1 MSLGPLM
8 IDVAGLEL
16 TAADRELL
24 ASPAVG
30 GVILFTRNYA
40 SREQLTALTAAIHS
54 IRTPPLIVAVDHE
67 GGRVQR
73 FRSGFTVLPNARLIG
88 RQYDID
94 ADLGRALAEDVG
106 YLMASELLECGV
118 DLSFAPVLDL
128 ARGVSEVIGDRA
140 FHRDPEV
147 VGTLGQAWVSGMR
160 AAGMAGVAK
169 HFPGHGAVV
178 ADSHVA
184 LPIDRRF
191 FEDIEEDIAPFA
203 RLVRADVAA
212 VMMAHVVYPAVDP
225 LPASLSKRW
234 IDELLRRRLDF
245 RGVVYCDDLSM
256 AGAAVVGD
264 ALARAQH
271 ALDAGCDVLLVC
283 NDRPASERLAEAL
296 AGRSDP
302 LGQVRLARMH
312 GRAPEAAADGARRAQ
327 ASERIAR
334 LQDSPSLQLN
344 A

>member
-1 MSLGPLM
+1 M

-16 TAADRELL
+16 TDADRELL

-40 SREQLTALTAAIHS
+40 NREQLTALTEAIHAL
-54 IRTPPLIVAVDHE
+54 RTPPLIVAVDHE

-73 FRSGFTVLPNARLIG
+73 FRSGFTVLPNAHLIG

-94 ADLGRALAEDVG
+94 PDLGRALAEDIG
-106 YLMASELLECGV
+106 YLMASELLACGV

-128 ARGVSEVIGDRA
+128 GRGVSEVIGDRA
-140 FHRDPEV
+140 FHRDPEI

-160 AAGMAGVAK
+160 TAGMAGVAK

-178 ADSHVA
+178 VDSHVA
-184 LPIDRRF
+184 LPVDRRF

-203 RLVRADVAA
+203 RLVRADVAGI
-212 VMMAHVVYPAVDP
+212 MMAHVVYPAVDA

-234 IDELLRRRLDF
+234 IEELLRRRLDF

-264 ALARAQH
+264 ALARAQY

-283 NDRPASERLAEAL
+283 NDRPASERLVEAL
-296 AGRSDP
+296 AGRRDP

-312 GRAPEAAADGARRAQ
+312 GRAAEITVDAARRAQ
-327 ASERIAR
+327 AAERLAR
-334 LQDSPSLQLN
+334 LQDSPNLQLN

>member
-1 MSLGPLM
+1 MTLGPLM

-16 TAADRELL
+16 TDEDRELL
-24 ASPAVG
+24 SSPAVG

-40 SREQLTALTAAIHS
+40 SREQLTALTAAIHAL
-54 IRTPPLIVAVDHE
+54 RTPPLIVAVDHE

-73 FRSGFTVLPNARLIG
+73 FREGFTAIPPMHLIG

-94 ADLGRALAEDVG
+94 AELGRALAEDTG

-128 ARGVSEVIGDRA
+128 ARGMSEVIGNRA
-140 FHRDPEV
+140 FHRDAEV
-147 VGTLGQAWVSGMR
+147 VGTLGQSFVSGMR
-160 AAGMAGVAK
+160 AAGMAAVGK

-178 ADSHVA
+178 ADSHVS
-184 LPIDRRF
+184 LPVDRRLY
-191 FEDIEEDIAPFA
+191 EDIEEDIAPFA
-203 RLVRADVAA
+203 RLVRADVAGM
-212 VMMAHVVYPAVDP
+212 MMAHVVYTDVDA

-234 IDELLRRRLDF
+234 IGEVLRNRLGF
-245 RGVVYCDDLSM
+245 LGVVYCDDLSM
-256 AGAAVVGD
+256 TGAAVVGD
-264 ALARAQH
+264 TLARAHH

-283 NDRPASERLAEAL
+283 NDRPASARVAEAL
-296 AGRSDP
+296 SDRSDP

-312 GRAPEAAADGARRAQ
+312 GRAAEGVADAQRRTRAT
-327 ASERIAR
+327 ERIAALR
-334 LQDSPSLQLN
+334 DSPDLKLE

>member
-1 MSLGPLM
+1 MTLGPLM

-16 TAADRELL
+16 GDADRELL
-24 ASPAVG
+24 ACPAVG

-40 SREQLTALTAAIHS
+40 SREQLVALTDAIHAV
-54 IRTPPLIVAVDHE
+54 RTPPLIVAVDHE

-73 FRSGFTVLPNARLIG
+73 FREGFTRLPNARLIG

-94 ADLGRALAEDVG
+94 PAAGRALAEDVG
-106 YLMASELLECGV
+106 FLMASELLACGV
-118 DLSFAPVLDL
+118 DLSFAPVVDL

-140 FHRDPEV
+140 YHRDPSI
-147 VGTLGQAWVSGMR
+147 VGALGQACATGMR
-160 AAGMAGVAK
+160 AAGMAAVAK

-184 LPIDRRF
+184 LPVDRRF
-191 FEDIEEDIAPFA
+191 LEDIEEDIAPFG
-203 RLVRADVAA
+203 RLVRADVAGI
-212 VMMAHVVYPAVDP
+212 MMAHVVYPAVDS

-245 RGVVYCDDLSM
+245 RGVVFCDDLSM
-256 AGAAVVGD
+256 AGAAVAGD
-264 ALARAQH
+264 ILARAQR
-271 ALDAGCDVLLVC
+271 ALEAGCDTLLVC
-283 NDRPASERLAEAL
+283 NDRPASERVAEAF

-302 LGQVRLARMH
+302 LSQVRLARMH
-312 GRAPEAAADGARRAQ
+312 GRRHDAVADEPRLAQAAD
-327 ASERIAR
+327 RIAR
-334 LQDSPSLQLN
+334 LQDSPTLQLD

>member
-1 MSLGPLM
+1 M

-16 TAADRELL
+16 TDADRELL

-40 SREQLTALTAAIHS
+40 NRAQLTELTAAIHA
-54 IRTPPLIVAVDHE
+54 IRTPPLIIAVDHE

-73 FRSGFTVLPNARLIG
+73 FRSEFTVLPNARLIG

-94 ADLGRALAEDVG
+94 ADTGRALAEDAG
-106 YLMASELLECGV
+106 YLMAAELLACGV

-140 FHRDPEV
+140 FHRDPEI
-147 VGTLGQAWVSGMR
+147 VGTLGQAYVAGMR
-160 AAGMAGVAK
+160 AAGMAGVGK

-178 ADSHVA
+178 ADSHVS
-184 LPIDRRF
+184 LPVDRRF
-191 FEDIEEDIAPFA
+191 YEDIEEDVAPFA
-203 RLVRADVAA
+203 RLIRADVAGI
-212 VMMAHVVYPAVDP
+212 MMAHVVYPAVDP

-234 IDELLRRRLDF
+234 IGELLRRQLDF

-264 ALARAQH
+264 ALARAQY
-271 ALDAGCDVLLVC
+271 ALEAGCDVLLVC
-283 NDRPASERLAEAL
+283 NDRPAAERLVEAL
-296 AGRSDP
+296 GDRSDP
-302 LGQVRLARMH
+302 PGQVRLARMH
-312 GRAPEAAADGARRAQ
+312 GRAPDPVADAARRAQ
-327 ASERIAR
+327 AVERIAR